1 MDSHTTSSLGLGA
14 LFGAGLYTAVVALAD
29 ARRTPGPDPD
39 GPPPPAADGGYG
51 TGAGRGW
58 RARGGERPVRRVALT
73 SVVAVGAF
81 AFTGWPVAL
90 PIGAV
95 AAWFLPALLGPDH
108 VGRQRIERLEAI
120 AGWTEQLRDTMAA
133 ASGLEQSLQATA
145 IYAPAPLR
153 APVTALAARL
163 DEGVPLVPALHALAG
178 ELDDPLADKVV
189 IALVNASE
197 RQTGRL
203 GDLLAALAVTAREQA
218 RMQIRAAAARAQ
230 VRTSVRMI
238 TATAVG
244 MVLALIALDPSY
256 LSPYNTAVG
265 QLVLLAVAG
274 LFALAFT
281 QLARLAAFHPGDRL
295 LGTTETPSTTGGGAS
310 NTAADSGMVGGGW

>member
-1 MDSHTTSSLGLGA
+1 MNSHTMSSLGLGA
-14 LFGAGLYTAVVALAD
+14 LCGAGLYVACLALVD
-29 ARRTPGPDPD
+29 ARRTPGPDAD
-39 GPPPPAADGGYG
+39 GPPSHASGSGAA
-51 TGAGRGW
+51 AGQSW
-58 RARGGERPVRRVALT
+58 RAWAGERPVRRVVLT
-73 SVVAVGAF
+73 AVAAVGAL

-95 AAWFLPALLGPDH
+95 AAWFLPALLGADH
-108 VGRQRIERLEAI
+108 TGRQRIERLEAI

-145 IYAPAPLR
+145 AYAPAPLR
-153 APVTALAARL
+153 AQVTALAARL
-163 DEGVPLVPALHALAG
+163 DEGVPLVPALHILAG
-178 ELDDPLADKVV
+178 ELEDPLADKVV

-203 GDLLAALAVTAREQA
+203 GDLLAALALTAREQA

-238 TATAVG
+238 TATALA

-256 LSPYNTAVG
+256 LTPYDSALG

-281 QLARLAAFHPGDRL
+281 QLARLAAFRPGDRL
-295 LGTTETPSTTGGGAS
+295 LGVPGSGL
-310 NTAADSGMVGGGW
+310 AADSRTAGGFR